1 MSTSSLEEALIDL
14 FAAEEIDVARFGL
27 RHSNGALKGKIKF
40 ANNLAAAAFGRYDRN
55 FVAHLNNL
63 AAVVRAQGRYPEAE
77 ALFREALEIDAATI
91 GTTHPDYATHLN
103 NLAGVVRAQGRYPEA
118 EALFREALEID
129 AATIGTADPDYAAHL
144 NNLAGVG
151 GRAGAVFGGRGAFP
165 RGD

>member
-63 AAVVRAQGRYPEAE
+63 AAVVRAQGRYSEAE
-77 ALFREALEIDAATI
+77 ALFREAIEI
-91 GTTHPDYATHLN
+91 
-103 NLAGVVRAQGRYPEA
+103 GV
-118 EALFREALEID
+118 
-129 AATIGTADPDYAAHL
+129 ATIGTAHPEYAKHLGNLGVNMYFQEKYAEARALLEQALVIRKAALPADHPDIAMNEA
-144 NNLAGVG
+144 NLV
-151 GRAGAVFGGRGAFP
+151 AVIAKLS
-165 RGD
+165 